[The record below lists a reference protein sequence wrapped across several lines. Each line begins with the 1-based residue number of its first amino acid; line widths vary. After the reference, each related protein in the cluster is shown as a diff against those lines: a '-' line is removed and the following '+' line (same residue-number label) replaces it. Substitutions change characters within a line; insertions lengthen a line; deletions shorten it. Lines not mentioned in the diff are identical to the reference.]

1 MVTKMRKKNQTHQ
14 RNTRE
19 AYIFITPLIIG
30 TAVFFLFPLCFS
42 IFISLGEY
50 ELKQGGNMYTF
61 FGLKNYTYAFLLDKD
76 FTPNFLAVVK
86 DSFLNIPLVVVFSL
100 IIAILLN
107 KKFRGKGFFRTLFFL
122 PFLLGT
128 GYVMR
133 QLLGMDVGQDAMN
146 MARGIILPAEVQQ
159 YLGSFISGL
168 ADGFLSRITMVF
180 WKSGVPIILFLSG
193 LQSINKSLYESASV
207 DGATEWEM
215 MWKITIPMIS
225 QVTLLVTVYT
235 VIESFSDPSNPMV
248 DFFYNLAFKEQRFS
262 YSAALSWIY
271 FVFILLLV
279 GLIFFAARFVTY
291 SERDS

>member
-61 FGLKNYTYAFLLDKD
+61 FGLKNYTDAFLLDKD

-107 KKFRGKGFFRTLFFL
+107 KKFRGKGFSVLCFSCRFYWEPDMLCVNC
-122 PFLLGT
+122 LGW
-128 GYVMR
+128 M
-133 QLLGMDVGQDAMN
+133 
-146 MARGIILPAEVQQ
+146 
-159 YLGSFISGL
+159 
-168 ADGFLSRITMVF
+168 
-180 WKSGVPIILFLSG
+180 
-193 LQSINKSLYESASV
+193 SV
-207 DGATEWEM
+207 KT
-215 MWKITIPMIS
+215 
-225 QVTLLVTVYT
+225 
-235 VIESFSDPSNPMV
+235 
-248 DFFYNLAFKEQRFS
+248 R
-262 YSAALSWIY
+262 
-271 FVFILLLV
+271 
-279 GLIFFAARFVTY
+279 
-291 SERDS
+291 